1 VRTLEGQ
8 HILVT
13 GGSGFIGRAVV
24 AALGAAGAEVSV
36 TDRIPF
42 PDPDIPTVTGD
53 LCDPAV
59 RDAAVTK
66 DLAGVIHLAA
76 ATSVLGSLADPAGV
90 HAINVEAT
98 AGLLDLARRRDV
110 PRFLFAST
118 NAVTG
123 DVGTATITED
133 LPPRPLT
140 PYGATKAASEML
152 LSGYAGGYGMTTC
165 SLRLT
170 NVYGQGMELKD
181 SLVPR
186 LVRAAM
192 NGTTIE
198 IYGDGLQRRD
208 LVHIDDVVSGLLLAW
223 AAGVTG
229 PLIIGSG
236 ASVTVLDIVAAA
248 REVTGVDIPVR
259 HVPPKAGEMPAVIAS
274 IDRARALGYRP
285 TVTLTEGIATV
296 WEDLRAGSAR

>member
-1 VRTLEGQ
+1 MRTLEQ
-8 HILVT
+8 RKILVT

-24 AALGAAGAEVSV
+24 AALAAAGAEVTV
-36 TDRIPF
+36 ADRVAF
-42 PDPDIPTVTGD
+42 PGPGVRTVTGD

-59 RDAAVTK
+59 RDAAVTEGL
-66 DLAGVIHLAA
+66 DGVIHLAA

-98 AGLLDLARRRDV
+98 AGLLDLARRRRV
-110 PRFLFAST
+110 PRFLLAST

-123 DVGTATITED
+123 DVGTATISED
-133 LPPRPLT
+133 LPLRPLT
-140 PYGATKAASEML
+140 PYGATKAAAEML
-152 LSGYAGGYGMTTC
+152 LSGYAGGYGLTTC

-181 SLVPR
+181 SLIPR

-192 NGTTIE
+192 SGGVIE
-198 IYGDGLQRRD
+198 VYGDGRQRRD
-208 LVHIDDVVSGLLLAW
+208 LVHIDDVVSGLLLAYTR
-223 AAGVTG
+223 GYVG
-229 PLIIGSG
+229 PLIIGAG
-236 ASVTVLDIVAAA
+236 ASVRVLDIVAAA

-259 HVPPKAGEMPAVIAS
+259 HVPPKAGEMPAVIVS

-285 TVTLTEGIATV
+285 TVALADGVGTV
-296 WEDLRAGSAR
+296 WEDLRAGAAR